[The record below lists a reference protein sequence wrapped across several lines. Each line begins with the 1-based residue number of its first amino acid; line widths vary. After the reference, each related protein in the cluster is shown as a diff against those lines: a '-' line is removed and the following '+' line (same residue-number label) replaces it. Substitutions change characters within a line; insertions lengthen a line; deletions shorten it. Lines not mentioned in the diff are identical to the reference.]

1 MKKINIAKVCIIG
14 SIICFAWAIIETA
27 VEGIKGLIGPVGPFY
42 AVAFQN
48 NWYPLVPAVILLA
61 VGIIMKKNGKKKNN

>member
-27 VEGIKGLIGPVGPFY
+27 VEGVEVLIGPVGPFS
-42 AVAFQN
+42 AVAFLN
-48 NWYPLVPAVILLA
+48 NWYPLIPAVILLV
-61 VGIIMKKNGKKKNN
+61 VGIVLKKNGKKNRD

>member
-42 AVAFQN
+42 AVTFQN
-48 NWYPLVPAVILLA
+48 NWYPLIPAVILLV
-61 VGIIMKKNGKKKNN
+61 VGIILKKNGKKNRD